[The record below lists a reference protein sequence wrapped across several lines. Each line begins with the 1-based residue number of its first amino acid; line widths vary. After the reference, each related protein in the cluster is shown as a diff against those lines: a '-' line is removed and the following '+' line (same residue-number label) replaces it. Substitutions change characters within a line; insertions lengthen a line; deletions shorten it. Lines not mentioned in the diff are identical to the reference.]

1 MQQWGEKSQEK
12 ERWEVKKQTKSET
25 HAKKNTENESV
36 GNALPVIQ
44 STLCELFIK

>member
-1 MQQWGEKSQEK
+1 MRRKKSWK
-12 ERWEVKKQTKSET
+12 REVRKKKQTKSET
-25 HAKKNTENESV
+25 HKKKSTENESV

>member
-1 MQQWGEKSQEK
+1 MKKRGEK
-12 ERWEVKKQTKSET
+12 KKQTKSET
-25 HAKKNTENESV
+25 HKKKSTENESV